1 MNEQE
6 KKENEKDAVSLVLL
20 HSSEADDVAAIMDL
34 AVYGLTEMTSKHNKS
49 RLENIV
55 LQVLAGRLRKVL
67 EALPKTESLIKTE
80 KSYRCLENIIFKNG
94 SPIIR
99 KNEECKSS
107 IPEIRHAGTSAQT
120 IWKGEAYKLSIEQ
133 HVHAAEASKTGAPD
147 QLATAAVEVK
157 FYGEELDLMESAACA
172 ANKSLSEFAAEAALK
187 YAEIYLCAFF
197 SAKADVRIKHGLI

>member
-20 HSSEADDVAAIMDL
+20 HSSEAEDVEAIMDL

-55 LQVLAGRLRKVL
+55 
-67 EALPKTESLIKTE
+67 
-80 KSYRCLENIIFKNG
+80 FKNG

-120 IWKGEAYKLSIEQ
+120 IWKGEAYKLSLEQ

-147 QLATAAVEVK
+147 ELATAAVEVK
-157 FYGEELDLMESAACA
+157 FYGEELELMGSAACA
-172 ANKSLSEFAAEAALK
+172 ANMSLSEFAAEAALE
-187 YAEIYLCAFF
+187 YAEIYLRAFAA
-197 SAKADVRIKHGLI
+197 AKTDVELKHGLI

>member
-1 MNEQE
+1 M
-6 KKENEKDAVSLVLL
+6 
-20 HSSEADDVAAIMDL
+20 
-34 AVYGLTEMTSKHNKS
+34 
-49 RLENIV
+49 
-55 LQVLAGRLRKVL
+55 
-67 EALPKTESLIKTE
+67 
-80 KSYRCLENIIFKNG
+80 C
-94 SPIIR
+94 
-99 KNEECKSS
+99 
-107 IPEIRHAGTSAQT
+107 
-120 IWKGEAYKLSIEQ
+120 KLSLEQ

>member
-120 IWKGEAYKLSIEQ
+120 IWKGEAYKLSLEQ

-147 QLATAAVEVK
+147 QLATAADEVK

>member
-20 HSSEADDVAAIMDL
+20 HSSEAEDVAAIMDL

-80 KSYRCLENIIFKNG
+80 KSYRGLENIIFKNE

-120 IWKGEAYKLSIEQ
+120 IWKGEAYKLSLEQ
-133 HVHAAEASKTGAPD
+133 HVHADTCAKTGAPAE
-147 QLATAAVEVK
+147 LATAAVEVK

-172 ANKSLSEFAAEAALK
+172 ANKSLSEFAAEAALE
-187 YAEIYLCAFF
+187 YAEIYLRTYA
-197 SAKADVRIKHGLI
+197 AAAADVRIKHGLI

>member
-80 KSYRCLENIIFKNG
+80 KSHRGLENIIFKNE

-120 IWKGEAYKLSIEQ
+120 IWKGEAYKLSLEQ
-133 HVHAAEASKTGAPD
+133 HSHAPEASKTGAPD
-147 QLATAAVEVK
+147 ELATAAVEVK
-157 FYGEELDLMESAACA
+157 FYGEELDLMESAAYA
-172 ANKSLSEFAAEAALK
+172 ANKSLSEFAAEAALE
-187 YAEIYLCAFF
+187 YAEIYLRTYAA
-197 SAKADVRIKHGLI
+197 AKTDVELKHGLI

>member
-80 KSYRCLENIIFKNG
+80 KSYRSLENIIFKNE

-120 IWKGEAYKLSIEQ
+120 IWKGEAYKLSLEQ
-133 HVHAAEASKTGAPD
+133 HVHADTCAKTGAPD
-147 QLATAAVEVK
+147 ELATAAVEVK
-157 FYGEELDLMESAACA
+157 FYGEELDLMESAADA
-172 ANKSLSEFAAEAALK
+172 ANKSLSEFAAEAALE
-187 YAEIYLCAFF
+187 YAEIYLRSYAD
-197 SAKADVRIKHGLI
+197 ADADVRIKHGLI